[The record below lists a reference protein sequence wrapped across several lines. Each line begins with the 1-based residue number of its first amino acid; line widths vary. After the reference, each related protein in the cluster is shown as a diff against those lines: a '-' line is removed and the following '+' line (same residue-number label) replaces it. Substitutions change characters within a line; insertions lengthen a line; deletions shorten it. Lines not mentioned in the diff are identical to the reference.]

1 MSSTSVE
8 MWYTLRA
15 LSTAGIS
22 QREIAEMTRIPK
34 TTIASWARG
43 AGSRMKA
50 DPEEIATRPVADIK
64 TVLDAIREIE
74 KTADEH
80 PRPVQSVKILTSAL
94 VPQRVLSLLAVHA
107 IGILPSDCTK
117 VDLLV
122 PIIEPEDEPATT
134 FEEYT
139 SDTPFC
145 WVVYI
150 PVGDEK
156 NCCTLVIDATL
167 LYYWVRR
174 LTRVNEASIRHYRAC
189 VGDSA
194 VVD

>member
-64 TVLDAIREIE
+64 TVLEAIREIE

-107 IGILPSDCTK
+107 IGILPSDATK

-122 PIIEPEDEPATT
+122 PIIEPEDDPATT

-156 NCCTLVIDATL
+156 KCTLVIDATL
-167 LYYWVRR
+167 LCYWVRL

-189 VGDSA
+189 FGDSA

>member
-64 TVLDAIREIE
+64 TVLEAIREIE

-80 PRPVQSVKILTSAL
+80 PGPVQSVKILTSAL

-107 IGILPSDCTK
+107 IGILPSDATK

-156 NCCTLVIDATL
+156 KCTLVIDATL
-167 LYYWVRR
+167 LCYWVRR
-174 LTRVNEASIRHYRAC
+174 LIRVNEASIRHYRAC

>member
-1 MSSTSVE
+1 
-8 MWYTLRA
+8 
-15 LSTAGIS
+15 
-22 QREIAEMTRIPK
+22 MTRIPK

-74 KTADEH
+74 KTAGEH
-80 PRPVQSVKILTSAL
+80 PAPVQSVKILTSAL

-156 NCCTLVIDATL
+156 KCTLVIDATL
-167 LYYWVRR
+167 LCYWVRR
-174 LTRVNEASIRHYRAC
+174 LIRVNEASIRHYRAC

>member
-8 MWYTLRA
+8 MWYILRA

-43 AGSRMKA
+43 AGSSMKA
-50 DPEEIATRPVADIK
+50 DPEEIATSPVADIK
-64 TVLDAIREIE
+64 TVLEAIREIE

-80 PRPVQSVKILTSAL
+80 PGPVQSVKILTSAL

-107 IGILPSDCTK
+107 IGILPSDATK
-117 VDLLV
+117 VDLIV

-156 NCCTLVIDATL
+156 KCTLVIDATL
-167 LYYWVRR
+167 LCYWVRR
-174 LTRVNEASIRHYRAC
+174 LIRVNEASIRHYRAC

>member
-22 QREIAEMTRIPK
+22 QREVAEMTRIPQ

-64 TVLDAIREIE
+64 TVLEAIREIE

-80 PRPVQSVKILTSAL
+80 PGPVQSVKILTSAL

-107 IGILPSDCTK
+107 IGILPSDATK

-156 NCCTLVIDATL
+156 KCTLVIDATL

-174 LTRVNEASIRHYRAC
+174 LIRVNEASIRHYRAC

>member
-64 TVLDAIREIE
+64 TVLEAIREIE

-80 PRPVQSVKILTSAL
+80 PGPVQSVKILTSAL

-107 IGILPSDCTK
+107 IGILPSDATK

-156 NCCTLVIDATL
+156 KCTLVIDATL
-167 LYYWVRR
+167 LCYWVR
-174 LTRVNEASIRHYRAC
+174 LLIRVNEASIRHYRAC

>member
-64 TVLDAIREIE
+64 TVLEAIREIE
-74 KTADEH
+74 KTANEH
-80 PRPVQSVKILTSAL
+80 PGPVQSVKILTSAL

-134 FEEYT
+134 FEKYT

-156 NCCTLVIDATL
+156 KCTLVIDATL

-174 LTRVNEASIRHYRAC
+174 LIRVNEASIRHYRAC

>member
-15 LSTAGIS
+15 LSTAGVS
-22 QREIAEMTRIPK
+22 QREVAEMTRIPK

-64 TVLDAIREIE
+64 TVLEAIREIE

-80 PRPVQSVKILTSAL
+80 PGPVQSVKILTSAL

-107 IGILPSDCTK
+107 IGILPSDATK
-117 VDLLV
+117 TDLLV

-156 NCCTLVIDATL
+156 KCTLVIDATL

-174 LTRVNEASIRHYRAC
+174 LIRVNEASIRHYRAC

>member
-43 AGSRMKA
+43 AGARMKA

-64 TVLDAIREIE
+64 TVLEAIREIE

-80 PRPVQSVKILTSAL
+80 PGPVQSVKILTSAL

-107 IGILPSDCTK
+107 IGILPSDATK

-156 NCCTLVIDATL
+156 KCCTLVIDATL
-167 LYYWVRR
+167 LYYWVR
-174 LTRVNEASIRHYRAC
+174 LLSRVNETAIRHYRAC

>member
-1 MSSTSVE
+1 
-8 MWYTLRA
+8 
-15 LSTAGIS
+15 
-22 QREIAEMTRIPK
+22 MTRIPK

-64 TVLDAIREIE
+64 AVLEAIREIE

-80 PRPVQSVKILTSAL
+80 PGPVQSVKILTSAL

-145 WVVYI
+145 RVVYI

-156 NCCTLVIDATL
+156 KCTLVIDATL
-167 LYYWVRR
+167 LCYWVRR
-174 LTRVNEASIRHYRAC
+174 LIRVNEASIRHYRAC

>member
-1 MSSTSVE
+1 MISTSVE

-22 QREIAEMTRIPK
+22 QREVAEMTRIPK

-64 TVLDAIREIE
+64 TVLEAIREIE

-80 PRPVQSVKILTSAL
+80 PGPVQSVKILTSAL

-107 IGILPSDCTK
+107 IGILPSDATK

-122 PIIEPEDEPATT
+122 PIIEPEDDPATT

-156 NCCTLVIDATL
+156 KCTLVIDATL
-167 LYYWVRR
+167 LCYWVRR
-174 LTRVNEASIRHYRAC
+174 LIRVNEASIRHYRAC

>member
-64 TVLDAIREIE
+64 TVLEAIREIE

-80 PRPVQSVKILTSAL
+80 PGPVQSVKILTSAL

-156 NCCTLVIDATL
+156 KCTLVIDATL
-167 LYYWVRR
+167 LCYWVRR
-174 LTRVNEASIRHYRAC
+174 LIRVNEASIRHYRAC

>member
-15 LSTAGIS
+15 LSAAGIS

-64 TVLDAIREIE
+64 TVLEAIREIE

-80 PRPVQSVKILTSAL
+80 PGPVQSVKILTSAL

-156 NCCTLVIDATL
+156 KCTLVIDATL
-167 LYYWVRR
+167 LCYWVRR
-174 LTRVNEASIRHYRAC
+174 LIRVNEASIRHYRAC

>member
-22 QREIAEMTRIPK
+22 QREVAEMTRIPK

-64 TVLDAIREIE
+64 TVLEAIREIE

-107 IGILPSDCTK
+107 IGILPSDATK

-156 NCCTLVIDATL
+156 KCTLVIDATL
-167 LYYWVRR
+167 LCYWVRR
-174 LTRVNEASIRHYRAC
+174 LIRVNEASIRHYCAC

>member
-64 TVLDAIREIE
+64 TVLEAIREIE
-74 KTADEH
+74 KTANEH
-80 PRPVQSVKILTSAL
+80 PGPVQSVKILTSAL

-107 IGILPSDCTK
+107 IGILPSDATK

-156 NCCTLVIDATL
+156 KCTLVIDATL
-167 LYYWVRR
+167 LCYWVR
-174 LTRVNEASIRHYRAC
+174 LLIRVNEASIRHYRAC

>member
-22 QREIAEMTRIPK
+22 QREVAEMTRIPK

-64 TVLDAIREIE
+64 TVLEAIREIE

-80 PRPVQSVKILTSAL
+80 PGPVQSVKILTSAL

-134 FEEYT
+134 FEEY
-139 SDTPFC
+139 SDDDPFC

-156 NCCTLVIDATL
+156 KCTLVIDATL
-167 LYYWVRR
+167 LCYWVRR
-174 LTRVNEASIRHYRAC
+174 LIRVNEASIRHYRAC

>member
-43 AGSRMKA
+43 AGCRMKA

-80 PRPVQSVKILTSAL
+80 PGPVQSVKILTSAL

-107 IGILPSDCTK
+107 IGILPSNCTK

-156 NCCTLVIDATL
+156 KCTLVIDATL
-167 LYYWVRR
+167 LCYWVRR
-174 LTRVNEASIRHYRAC
+174 LIRVNEASIRHYRAC

>member
-1 MSSTSVE
+1 

-64 TVLDAIREIE
+64 TVLEAIRKIE

-80 PRPVQSVKILTSAL
+80 PAPVQSVKILTSAL

-107 IGILPSDCTK
+107 IGILPSDATK

-139 SDTPFC
+139 SDTPFS

-156 NCCTLVIDATL
+156 KCTLVIDATL
-167 LYYWVRR
+167 LYYWVRQ
-174 LTRVNEASIRHYRAC
+174 LILVNESTIRHYRAC

>member
-64 TVLDAIREIE
+64 TVLEAIREIE

-80 PRPVQSVKILTSAL
+80 PGPVQSVKILTSAL

-107 IGILPSDCTK
+107 IGILPSDATK
-117 VDLLV
+117 VDILV
-122 PIIEPEDEPATT
+122 PIIEPEDDPATT

-156 NCCTLVIDATL
+156 KCTLVIDATL
-167 LYYWVRR
+167 LCYWVRR
-174 LTRVNEASIRHYRAC
+174 LIRVNEASIRHYRAC
-189 VGDSA
+189 VGDSTM
-194 VVD
+194 VD

>member
-80 PRPVQSVKILTSAL
+80 PGPVQSVKILTSAL

-156 NCCTLVIDATL
+156 KCTLVIDATL
-167 LYYWVRR
+167 LCYWVRR
-174 LTRVNEASIRHYRAC
+174 LIRVNEASIRHYRAC
-189 VGDSA
+189 VGDFA

>member
-22 QREIAEMTRIPK
+22 QREIAEMTRIPQ

-80 PRPVQSVKILTSAL
+80 PGPVQSVKILTSAL

-156 NCCTLVIDATL
+156 KCTLVIDATL

-174 LTRVNEASIRHYRAC
+174 LIRVNEASIRHYRAC

>member
-1 MSSTSVE
+1 MRSTSVE

-64 TVLDAIREIE
+64 TVLEAIREIE

-80 PRPVQSVKILTSAL
+80 PGPVQSVKILTSAL

-107 IGILPSDCTK
+107 IGILPSDATK

-156 NCCTLVIDATL
+156 KCTLVIDATL
-167 LYYWVRR
+167 LCYWVRR
-174 LTRVNEASIRHYRAC
+174 LIRVNEASIRHYRAC

>member
-1 MSSTSVE
+1 
-8 MWYTLRA
+8 
-15 LSTAGIS
+15 
-22 QREIAEMTRIPK
+22 MTRIPK

-64 TVLDAIREIE
+64 TVLEAIREIE

-80 PRPVQSVKILTSAL
+80 PGPVQSVKILTSTL

-107 IGILPSDCTK
+107 IGILPSDATK

-156 NCCTLVIDATL
+156 KCTLVIDATL
-167 LYYWVRR
+167 LCYWVRR
-174 LTRVNEASIRHYRAC
+174 LIRVNEASIRHYRAC
-189 VGDSA
+189 VGDYA

>member
-64 TVLDAIREIE
+64 TVLEAIREIE
-74 KTADEH
+74 KTANEH
-80 PRPVQSVKILTSAL
+80 PVPVQSVKILTSAL

-117 VDLLV
+117 VDFLV
-122 PIIEPEDEPATT
+122 PIIEPEDEPAMT

-145 WVVYI
+145 WCVYN

-156 NCCTLVIDATL
+156 KCTLVIDATL
-167 LYYWVRR
+167 LCYWVRR
-174 LTRVNEASIRHYRAC
+174 LIRVNEASIRHYRAC

>member
-64 TVLDAIREIE
+64 TVLEAIREIE

-80 PRPVQSVKILTSAL
+80 PGPVQSVKILTSAL

-107 IGILPSDCTK
+107 IGILPSDATK

-139 SDTPFC
+139 SDIPFC

-156 NCCTLVIDATL
+156 KCTLVIDATL
-167 LYYWVRR
+167 LCYWVRR
-174 LTRVNEASIRHYRAC
+174 LIRVNEASIRHYRAC

>member
-15 LSTAGIS
+15 LSTAGVS
-22 QREIAEMTRIPK
+22 QREVAEMTRIPK

-64 TVLDAIREIE
+64 TVLEAIREIE

-80 PRPVQSVKILTSAL
+80 PGPVQSDKILTSAL

-107 IGILPSDCTK
+107 IGILPSDATK
-117 VDLLV
+117 TDLLV

-156 NCCTLVIDATL
+156 KCTLVIDATL

-174 LTRVNEASIRHYRAC
+174 LIRVNEASIRHYRAC

>member
-64 TVLDAIREIE
+64 TVLEAIREIE

-80 PRPVQSVKILTSAL
+80 PGPVQSVKILTSAL

-107 IGILPSDCTK
+107 IGILPSGATK

-156 NCCTLVIDATL
+156 KCTLVIDATL

-174 LTRVNEASIRHYRAC
+174 LARVNEASIRHYRAC
-189 VGDSA
+189 VGDFA

>member
-64 TVLDAIREIE
+64 TVLEAIREIE
-74 KTADEH
+74 KTANEH
-80 PRPVQSVKILTSAL
+80 PVPVQSVKILTSAL

-107 IGILPSDCTK
+107 IGILPSDATK

-156 NCCTLVIDATL
+156 KCTLVIDATL
-167 LYYWVRR
+167 LCYWVRR
-174 LTRVNEASIRHYRAC
+174 LIRVNEASIRHYRAC

>member
-64 TVLDAIREIE
+64 TVLEAIQKIE

-80 PRPVQSVKILTSAL
+80 PAPVQSVKILTSAL

-156 NCCTLVIDATL
+156 KCTLVIDATL

-174 LTRVNEASIRHYRAC
+174 LIRVNEASIRHYRAC

>member
-1 MSSTSVE
+1 
-8 MWYTLRA
+8 
-15 LSTAGIS
+15 
-22 QREIAEMTRIPK
+22 MTRIPK

-64 TVLDAIREIE
+64 TVLEAIREIE

-80 PRPVQSVKILTSAL
+80 PGPVQSVKILTSAL

-107 IGILPSDCTK
+107 IGILPSDATK

-156 NCCTLVIDATL
+156 KCTLVIDATL
-167 LYYWVRR
+167 LCYWVRR

>member
-64 TVLDAIREIE
+64 TVLEAIREIE

-80 PRPVQSVKILTSAL
+80 PGPVQSVKILTSAL

-156 NCCTLVIDATL
+156 KCTLVIDATL
-167 LYYWVRR
+167 LCYWVRR
-174 LTRVNEASIRHYRAC
+174 LIRVNEASIRHYRAC

-194 VVD
+194 VVE

>member
-64 TVLDAIREIE
+64 TVLEAIREIE
-74 KTADEH
+74 KTANEH
-80 PRPVQSVKILTSAL
+80 PGPVQSVKILTSAL

-156 NCCTLVIDATL
+156 KCTLVIDATL
-167 LYYWVRR
+167 LCYWVRR
-174 LTRVNEASIRHYRAC
+174 LIRVNEASIRHYRAC

-194 VVD
+194 VID

>member
-64 TVLDAIREIE
+64 TVLEAIREIE

-80 PRPVQSVKILTSAL
+80 PGPVQSVKILTSAL

-107 IGILPSDCTK
+107 IGILPSDATK

-156 NCCTLVIDATL
+156 KCTLVIDATL

-174 LTRVNEASIRHYRAC
+174 LIRVNEASIRHYRAC

>member
-64 TVLDAIREIE
+64 TVLEAIQGIE
-74 KTADEH
+74 GAAGRRTD
-80 PRPVQSVKILTSAL
+80 PVMSVRILTSAL

-107 IGILPSDCTK
+107 IGILPSDATK

-122 PIIEPEDEPATT
+122 PIIEPEDEPEMT

-139 SDTPFC
+139 SDIPFS
-145 WVVYI
+145 WFE
-150 PVGDEK
+150 DS
-156 NCCTLVIDATL
+156 TLVIDATL